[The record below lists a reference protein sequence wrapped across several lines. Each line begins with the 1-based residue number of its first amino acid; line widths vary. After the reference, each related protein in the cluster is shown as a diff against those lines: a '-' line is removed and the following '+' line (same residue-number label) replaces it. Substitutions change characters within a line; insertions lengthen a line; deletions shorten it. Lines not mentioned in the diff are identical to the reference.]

1 MRSTLLLA
9 AMFPFAADVPHPD
22 GSLRWPTEPDR
33 EPTRRGP
40 LSVTCPRC
48 GAEPGA
54 ECSRRTLSRRRR
66 FHGARV
72 AADEATR

>member
-1 MRSTLLLA
+1 MNPLLLSLLA
-9 AMFPFAADVPHPD
+9 LAADVPHPD
-22 GSLRWPTEPDR
+22 GPLRWPTEPDP
-33 EPTRRGP
+33 EPDPSGP
-40 LSVTCPRC
+40 LAIACPRC

-72 AADEATR
+72 ADEATR